1 LVVQIAEEVRVQD
14 LACGYHGRAV
24 LQGLNFS
31 LRPGDAVALLGTN
44 GSGKSTLLKTLSQE
58 VPSLGGEVDLFGHPL
73 SRLSNREVSQRV
85 AVVPQEESFL
95 FPFTVFEVVAMGR
108 LPHATRL
115 MDSQNDYAVVQ
126 DAMTR
131 TGVRE
136 MANRSIFTLSGGE
149 RQRVL
154 LARAL
159 AQHAKLLILDEA
171 TSSLDV
177 RHQLSFARLARIHSQ
192 DGGILLA
199 AIHDLNLAGAFA
211 SRAILLS
218 GGQAIF
224 AGALEDALSS
234 PLLDE
239 AYGVRFTRNE
249 SGGRIRVFA
258 EESA

>member
-1 LVVQIAEEVRVQD
+1 MART
-14 LACGYHGRAV
+14 AAHPRA
-24 LQGLNFS
+24 
-31 LRPGDAVALLGTN
+31 P
-44 GSGKSTLLKTLSQE
+44 
-58 VPSLGGEVDLFGHPL
+58 GHPL

-115 MDSQNDYAVVQ
+115 MDSKNDHAVVQ
-126 DAMTR
+126 DAMAR

-149 RQRVL
+149 KQRVL

-159 AQHAKLLILDEA
+159 AQKAKLLILDEA

-177 RHQLSFARLARIHSQ
+177 RHQLSFARLARTHSQ

-218 GGQAIF
+218 SGQAIF
-224 AGALEDALSS
+224 AGALEDVLSS

>member
-1 LVVQIAEEVRVQD
+1 MVQVADEVRVQD
-14 LACGYHGRAV
+14 MACGYHGQAV
-24 LQGLNFS
+24 LRGLNFS

-58 VPSLGGEVDLFGHPL
+58 IAALEGVVQLFGDPL
-73 SRLSNREVSQRV
+73 SRLTNREVSRRV

-95 FPFTVFEVVAMGR
+95 FPFTVYEVVAMGR

-115 MDSQNDYAVVQ
+115 MDSQNDQLVVE
-126 DAMTR
+126 DAMGR

-149 RQRVL
+149 KQRVL

-159 AQHAKLLILDEA
+159 AQQARLLVLDEA
-171 TSSLDV
+171 TASLDV
-177 RHQLSFARLARIHSQ
+177 RHQLSFARLARTHTD

-239 AYGVRFTRNE
+239 AYGVRFTRTE
-249 SGGRIRVFA
+249 SNGRVRVFA